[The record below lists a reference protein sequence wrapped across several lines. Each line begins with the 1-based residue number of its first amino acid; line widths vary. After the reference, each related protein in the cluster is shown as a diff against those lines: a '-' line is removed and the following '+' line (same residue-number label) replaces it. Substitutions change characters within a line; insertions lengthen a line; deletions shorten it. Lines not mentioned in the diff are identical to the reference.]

1 MAADENHR
9 SLACGLC
16 GAFRSERRAGGVKRH
31 IQMTIAIRGS
41 GRNLTAEQLP
51 VNGAAIPLK

>member
-1 MAADENHR
+1 MRTIALLLAACAALFGQN
-9 SLACGLC
+9 AV
-16 GAFRSERRAGGVKRH
+16 AGGVKRH